1 MHPESRFLHVK
12 QFLPLILALLAGAV
26 PAVASVAPNITITSP
41 VANSTVTTP
50 FLLQAAAG
58 PCSGK
63 TVTSMGYSIDSGSAT
78 VIRGASI
85 NTKVSSPTGAH
96 TLYVKSSGRGV
107 SCVTDIPLTIV
118 APPPVTTN
126 LTVTTPVNDA
136 SVTTPFQLTASATE
150 CQSKAVTSMGYSI
163 DTKSNQTVVNGTSIN
178 ASVASATGTHTLYVT
193 ASGKGV
199 SCVNSLTLY
208 VSAPLPPGPVIPGDA
223 VVVKSIQNLSTWQAA
238 FDTGTGSG
246 SASGV
251 MGLVST
257 PSLSGSAR
265 MFETTYSDY
274 GGERYST
281 VFGTDTASESFVYDT
296 WIYLASPL
304 SGIANI
310 EMDLNQVLANGDTV
324 IYGFQCDGWSQTWDY
339 TENAGTPSEPD
350 AAWLHSTE
358 TCNPQ
363 AWTPNTWHHV
373 QISFARDGSGNV
385 TYNSVWLDGVEDN
398 LNVTVN
404 SDFTLGWAS
413 VLLTNFQVDGFTSTA
428 GSSTIYAD
436 NMTVYRW

>member
-1 MHPESRFLHVK
+1 MK
-12 QFLPLILALLAGAV
+12 QILPLILALLAGAV

-63 TVTSMGYSIDSGSAT
+63 TVTSMGYSIDSGSTT

-96 TLYVKSSGRGV
+96 TLYVKSSGKGV
-107 SCVTDIPLTIV
+107 SCVTDIPLTV
-118 APPPVTTN
+118 VAAPPATVTN
-126 LTVTTPVNDA
+126 LTVTTPANDA
-136 SVTTPFQLTASATE
+136 SVTTPFQLVASATE
-150 CQSKAVTSMGYSI
+150 CKSKAVTSMGYSI
-163 DTKSNQTVVNGTSIN
+163 DTTSKQTVVKATSIN
-178 ASVASATGTHTLYVT
+178 ASVTSATGTHTLYVT

-199 SCVNSLTLY
+199 SCVDSLTLY

-223 VVVKSIQNLSTWQAA
+223 VVVKSIQDLSTWQAS
-238 FDTGTGSG
+238 FDTGTSG
-246 SASGV
+246 TASGL

-265 MFETTYSDY
+265 MFETAYSDY

-281 VFGTDTASESFVYDT
+281 VFGTDTTSENFVYDT
-296 WIYLASPL
+296 WVYLATPT

-310 EMDLNQVLANGDTV
+310 EMDLNQVLADGDTV

-339 TENAGTPSEPD
+339 SENAGTPSEPD

>member
-1 MHPESRFLHVK
+1 MK
-12 QFLPLILALLAGAV
+12 QILPLILALLAGAV

-63 TVTSMGYSIDSGSAT
+63 TVTSMGYSIDSGSTT
-78 VIRGASI
+78 VIRSASI
-85 NTKVSSPTGAH
+85 NAKVSSPTGAH
-96 TLYVKSSGRGV
+96 TLYVKSSGKGV
-107 SCVTDIPLTIV
+107 SCVTDIPLTV
-118 APPPVTTN
+118 VAAPPATVTN
-126 LTVTTPVNDA
+126 LTVTTPVNHA

-199 SCVNSLTLY
+199 SCVDSLTLY
-208 VSAPLPPGPVIPGDA
+208 VSAPIPPGPVIPGNA
-223 VVVKSIQNLSTWQAA
+223 VVVKSIQDLSTWQAA

-257 PSLSGSAR
+257 PSLSGSAL
-265 MFETTYSDY
+265 MFDTSYTDY
-274 GGERYST
+274 GGERYSVVYGSDT
-281 VFGTDTASESFVYDT
+281 VSENFVYDT
-296 WIYLASPL
+296 WVYLAAPT

-324 IYGFQCDGWSQTWDY
+324 IYAFQCDGWSETWDY
-339 TENAGTPSEPD
+339 TENAGTPADPEVE
-350 AAWLHSTE
+350 WLHSSQ

-363 AWTPNTWHHV
+363 AWTPNAWHHV
-373 QISFARDGSGNV
+373 QISYARDGSGNV
-385 TYNSVWLDGVEDN
+385 TYKSVWLDGAEQD
-398 LNVTVN
+398 LNVMVN

-413 VLLTNFQVDGFTSTA
+413 VLNTQFQVDGFTSTA